1 MKNIFLIC
9 MILVGLTSFAYAK
22 NSVTATFIGKNSS
35 LSLELSGININ
46 YNFVGNPAIPDS
58 NSDGILSKYAKS
70 LSFSVNSQES
80 NAKELLKLISKNDK
94 VDLVI
99 KTEVNGISSTY
110 KIKDIKAYDFS
121 AAYSNYEDYENNTT
135 SPLLSNIYF
144 SFYYENLELDGVN
157 LVK

>member
-70 LSFSVNSQES
+70 LSFSVEFSRKQRKR
-80 NAKELLKLISKNDK
+80 AVKTH
-94 VDLVI
+94 I
-99 KTEVNGISSTY
+99 K
-110 KIKDIKAYDFS
+110 KR
-121 AAYSNYEDYENNTT
+121 
-135 SPLLSNIYF
+135 
-144 SFYYENLELDGVN
+144 
-157 LVK
+157 